1 MSADRDQRD
10 SGGVG
15 GIGYRTIAGAV
26 LALIVLLFI
35 VLNRDETKVSFLIFD
50 AQTDLWLALLL
61 AAVGGFF
68 AGFLMSRA
76 RYRR

>member
-1 MSADRDQRD
+1 VPAGRDHRD

-15 GIGYRTIAGAV
+15 GVGYRTIAGGV
-26 LALIVLLFI
+26 MALIVLLFI
-35 VLNRDETKVSFLIFD
+35 VLNRDETKVSFVFFD

-61 AAVGGFF
+61 AAAGGFV

>member
-1 MSADRDQRD
+1 VSADRDHRH

-35 VLNRDETKVSFLIFD
+35 VLNRDETKVSFVIFD

-61 AAVGGFF
+61 AAGGGFV
-68 AGFLMSRA
+68 AGFLMSR